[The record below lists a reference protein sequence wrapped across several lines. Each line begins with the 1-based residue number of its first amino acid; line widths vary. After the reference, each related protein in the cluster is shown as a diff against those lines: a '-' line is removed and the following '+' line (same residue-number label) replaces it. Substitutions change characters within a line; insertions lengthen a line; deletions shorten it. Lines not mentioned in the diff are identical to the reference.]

1 MMFYTKRLLHGSM
14 GISVIREAGGVF
26 WRAKPAKHPHPYPL
40 SRESPMS
47 LLHSL
52 QDYAIVLI
60 NTKISLLSCQA
71 LALLN
76 NKENTG
82 CFQAKPG
89 AFSPFHLFFPLGQVF
104 PGADLRGVFLRRFRL
119 CSFK

>member
-1 MMFYTKRLLHGSM
+1 MMFYTKRLLHGFI
-14 GISVIREAGGVF
+14 GISMIREAGGGVM
-26 WRAKPAKHPHPYPL
+26 RAKPAKHFHSYPL
-40 SRESPMS
+40 SREIPRS

-60 NTKISLLSCQA
+60 NTKISVLSCQA

-82 CFQAKPG
+82 CIQAKPG
-89 AFSPFHLFFPLGQVF
+89 AFSPFHLFFLLGQVF
-104 PGADLRGVFLRRFRL
+104 PGADL
-119 CSFK
+119 